1 MSITYTL
8 KVLDIIQETNDT
20 ITLCFKQP
28 ALKKIKYVAGQY
40 LTLIVRINGRRY
52 IRPYSFSS
60 CYGIDQNIEVT
71 IKRVPHGVV
80 SNHIIDM
87 IKVGDSIEV
96 LPPMGDF
103 TLSDS
108 PKQKNIF
115 LWGTGS
121 GITPLISI
129 AKYALHQSDDLMV
142 HLIYGNRNFE
152 STIFLEKIESLKEKF
167 PERFNR
173 TYFHTRFE
181 LDKNFQHVIEGRIDK
196 GRVSSIIGNHLKE
209 DDQLHYI
216 CGPTGLK
223 ESLKIAFENLNI
235 NEKNIFSE
243 DFEILRDPA
252 QFDDI
257 VTQTISLHFEGKDEI
272 LEVIKGQSILESAL
286 NAGLELPY
294 SCQTGNCSICKATLL
309 SGEIKMIGISKER
322 EDLDEHECLLCCSHP
337 KDNVVSIK
345 I

>member
-8 KVLDIIQETNDT
+8 KIVDIIQETDDT

-28 ALKKIKYVAGQY
+28 ALKKIQYVAGQY

-60 CYGIDQNIEVT
+60 CYGVDRNIEVT
-71 IKRVPHGVV
+71 IKRVPNGIV
-80 SNHIIDM
+80 SNYIIDM
-87 IKVGDSIEV
+87 INIGDSIEV

-103 TLSDS
+103 ILGVS

-129 AKYALHQSDDLMV
+129 TKSALYQFDDLKV
-142 HLIYGNRNFE
+142 HLIYGNKNFE
-152 STIFLEKIESLKEKF
+152 STIFLEKIESLKEEF

-181 LDKNFQHVIEGRIDK
+181 IDKNFPYVIEGRIQER
-196 GRVSSIIGNHLKE
+196 RVNSIIDSHIKE
-209 DDQLHYI
+209 DEQLHYI
-216 CGPTGLK
+216 CGPVGLK
-223 ESLKIAFENLNI
+223 ESLKMAFKSLNI
-235 NEKNIFSE
+235 NERNIFSE
-243 DFEILRDPA
+243 DFEILRNPSD
-252 QFDDI
+252 FDDI
-257 VTQTISLHFEGKDEI
+257 STQTISLYFQGRNEI
-272 LEVIKGQSILESAL
+272 LEVVKGQSILEAAL
-286 NAGLELPY
+286 NVGLELPY
-294 SCQTGNCSICKATLL
+294 SCQTGNCSTCKATLL
-309 SGEIKMIGISKER
+309 SGGIKMIGLTKER
-322 EDLDEHECLLCCSHP
+322 EDLNEQEYLLCCSHP
-337 KDNVVSIK
+337 KDNIVSIK